1 MTSTCVAAAGAARAR
16 CRAPA
21 PGGRSSASSS
31 SSSSSSSSRR
41 VAVVA
46 PARAMHAHGESS
58 GGGAPAKD
66 PPAGGPGH
74 GHGGA
79 SSRPRPGEKKGFV
92 EEMRFVAMKL
102 HTREQAPKEGE
113 AKPPPESKPMMQWEP
128 TREKYLA
135 YLVESK
141 AMYEAMEEIV
151 ASKASPIYEA
161 FLGAFYLTLVPIRPR
176 SRGERRSLRTFAV
189 VSLRPPHAFNLRP
202 RRLST
207 PTDAFQ
213 LHPHVRSYG
222 MALRHRAR
230 AHFPAREGH
239 RVVREDVRTD
249 RAGRGR
255 PGGGVRQLFK
265 GARED
270 EPAGVHLPLLQR
282 LLRALRG
289 GANDRTQGA
298 FYYHTGPRTTASAW

>member
-1 MTSTCVAAAGAARAR
+1 MEQDGEGGSASFDDFASQFYPAVRAR
-16 CRAPA
+16 
-21 PGGRSSASSS
+21 GMIIDV
-31 SSSSSSSSRR
+31 RR
-41 VAVVA
+41 N
-46 PARAMHAHGESS
+46 
-58 GGGAPAKD
+58 
-66 PPAGGPGH
+66 AGGNIDTWILERLLR
-74 GHGGA
+74 A
-79 SSRPRPGEKKGFV
+79 AWLFNAERS
-92 EEMRFVAMKL
+92 
-102 HTREQAPKEGE
+102 
-113 AKPPPESKPMMQWEP
+113 
-128 TREKYLA
+128 
-135 YLVESK
+135 
-141 AMYEAMEEIV
+141 
-151 ASKASPIYEA
+151 
-161 FLGAFYLTLVPIRPR
+161 GAFYLTLVPIRPR